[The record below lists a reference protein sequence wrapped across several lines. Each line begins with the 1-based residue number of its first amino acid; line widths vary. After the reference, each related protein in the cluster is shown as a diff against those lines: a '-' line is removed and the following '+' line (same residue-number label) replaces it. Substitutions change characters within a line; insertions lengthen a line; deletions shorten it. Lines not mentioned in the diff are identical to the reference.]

1 MIIDLRYH
9 IASLVA
15 VFLALGLGILVGSTI
30 LSVDTLEKQQE
41 QIAERLEN
49 HLQELREENQAVRAQ
64 VLAIEAE
71 MELQKQFLRESLP
84 RLVAG
89 QLEGRRIALVQTAA
103 YPVETELQNLLKAAG
118 AEVVSVTTIPGGL
131 ELADHEQHL
140 LALGEWRQVP
150 KNELQ
155 SLVADEMARSLVEGL
170 SPVVEYLVNE
180 RLVSI
185 DGEYGRPFHAVVL
198 IGGGKDPAGDAVRWL
213 DMTMIERFQSYGLR
227 VCGVETRGA
236 PVSYMK
242 EYQAKL
248 SCTVDNVDAVPGQ
261 FTLVR
266 VLAGQ
271 DGHYGVKDTAQRF
284 IPPLN

>member
-15 VFLALGLGILVGSTI
+15 VFLALGIGILVGSSI

-41 QIAERLEN
+41 QIAERLES
-49 HLQELREENQAVRAQ
+49 HLKELREENQAMRAE
-64 VLAIEAE
+64 VFAAEAE

-103 YPVETELQNLLKAAG
+103 HPVDADLSKLLKAAG
-118 AEVVSVTTIPGGL
+118 AEVVSVTTIPGEL
-131 ELADHEQHL
+131 ELAEHEEQL
-140 LALGEWRQVP
+140 LGLGEWQQVP
-150 KNELQ
+150 KDGPRG
-155 SLVADEMARSLVEGL
+155 LVADEIARALVEGP

-180 RLVSI
+180 GLVSI

-198 IGGGKDPAGDAVRWL
+198 VGGGEDPAADTVRWL
-213 DMTMIERFQSYGLR
+213 DTTMIQRFQNYGLR

-248 SCTVDNVDAVPGQ
+248 GCTVDNVDAVPGQ
-261 FTLVR
+261 FALVR
-266 VLAGQ
+266 VLAGL
-271 DGHYGVKDTAQRF
+271 DGHFGVKNTAQRF
-284 IPPLN
+284 IPALD

>member
-15 VFLALGLGILVGSTI
+15 VFLALGIGILVGSFI

-49 HLQELREENQAVRAQ
+49 HLNELREENQAMQAE
-64 VLAIEAE
+64 VLAAEAE
-71 MELQKQFLRESLP
+71 VELQKQFLRETLP

-89 QLEGRRIALVQTAA
+89 QLEGRRIALVQTAT
-103 YPVETELQNLLKAAG
+103 YQVDTELRNLLKSAG
-118 AEVVSVTTIPGGL
+118 AEVVSVTTFSGGL
-131 ELADHEQHL
+131 ELAEHEQQL
-140 LALGEWRQVP
+140 LALGEWQKVP
-150 KNELQ
+150 KDGLQ
-155 SLVADEMARSLVEGL
+155 GLVADEMARALVEGP

-180 RLVSI
+180 RLVNI

-198 IGGGKDPAGDAVRWL
+198 VGGGKDPDTDIVHRL
-213 DMTMIERFQSYGLR
+213 DMTMIQRLQGYGLR
-227 VCGVETRGA
+227 VCGVETRQA

-242 EYQAKL
+242 EYQTKL
-248 SCTVDNVDAVPGQ
+248 GCTVDNIDAIPGQ
-261 FTLVR
+261 FALVR
-266 VLAGQ
+266 VLAGL

-284 IPPLN
+284 IPTLD